1 MPWPWE
7 DLSLVDRFWLLAAG
21 PHPVAGPSYSAR
33 LGLAMAAIRAIENAG
48 EIRWIGPDDDP
59 VLRTISDCRC
69 PEPLRTRHA
78 ALQSAEPPDLDGIPA
93 TYTLAPL
100 VSSSWDQ
107 EAEQLAS
114 RGLVAIERSRL
125 APLGRDRYAVIDVDE
140 LQSRRRELVH
150 LVAPP
155 DGSVQ
160 DLPAD
165 VLDLFVV
172 ARAADAVSDLLRV
185 PGLYPAPAVLSAIE
199 FATQGS
205 RAWRRLEA
213 TMRYRNAAR

>member
-1 MPWPWE
+1 M
-7 DLSLVDRFWLLAAG
+7 
-21 PHPVAGPSYSAR
+21 
-33 LGLAMAAIRAIENAG
+33 RA
-48 EIRWIGPDDDP
+48 
-59 VLRTISDCRC
+59 ISDCRC
-69 PEPLRTRHA
+69 PEPLRTWHA

-93 TYTLAPL
+93 SYTLAPL
-100 VSSSWDQ
+100 RSARAQ
-107 EAEQLAS
+107 EAERLAS

-205 RAWRRLEA
+205 RTGAASRRPCGTATRRGNSHTSEERRAGAAHAIDVVTESSRDRLRFEA
-213 TMRYRNAAR
+213 AAAYRNAVFPTAST